1 MYSRHSYFG
10 TLLLLLVVPLI
21 VVALS
26 GMDLFEPASHAPSVA
41 TPRMS
46 IHHPLALVYFGPA
59 GCTRCSEAV
68 AALLESSKWHF
79 DVKYVGPNESLHL
92 SAALLKTATLYA
104 QPGGNGTLESAYDL
118 MRSDAPLIRNFVQS
132 GGHYLGFCMG
142 GYLAGATPGYDLL
155 PGDTNEFTTSPGA
168 SVKTTGNTTVKV
180 YWRNQPRT
188 LFFQDGPYFILDHS
202 SPGVVVLAR
211 YTNGE
216 IAALVT
222 PFGHGMVGVT
232 GPHPEATD
240 EWYSVHHLPIPKSLN
255 LDLGYDLINTVMR

>member
-1 MYSRHSYFG
+1 
-10 TLLLLLVVPLI
+10 LLLVVPLI
-21 VVALS
+21 VFALS
-26 GMDLFEPASHAPSVA
+26 GMDLFEPASPESSVA
-41 TPRMS
+41 TPHVAV
-46 IHHPLALVYFGPA
+46 HHPLALVYFGPA
-59 GCTRCSEAV
+59 GCIRCSEAV
-68 AALLESSKWHF
+68 AAMLESSKWHF

-92 SAALLKTATLYA
+92 SAALLKTATLYV

-118 MRSDAPLIRNFVQS
+118 MRPDESLIRNFVQS

-155 PGDTNEFTTSPGA
+155 PGDSNEFVTSPGA
-168 SVKTTGNTTVKV
+168 SVKTTGDTTVKV
-180 YWRNQPRT
+180 YWRGQPRT
-188 LFFQDGPYFILDHS
+188 LFFQDGPYFILNHDAH
-202 SPGVVVLAR
+202 GVVVLAR

-216 IAALVT
+216 IAALAT